1 MLRSRVK
8 NKPAVARRKAFR
20 GQNLVELGLTLPF
33 VLIFL
38 FFIIELGRA
47 WFVYEGAKMAA
58 MAGAH
63 AAAVYHNKDVG
74 QNELDKKIAAA
85 GLDKKAATVDQIQ
98 NQHAYFAD
106 VTVTFTPF
114 FGGVSIPTVSG
125 NIQLIPN
132 EFDISYTAVED
143 VAVY

>member
-1 MLRSRVK
+1 MLRTRASGRPSR
-8 NKPAVARRKAFR
+8 NRRQAFR

-58 MAGAH
+58 TAGAH
-63 AAAVYHNKDVG
+63 AAATYHNKDVG

-85 GLDKKAATVDQIQ
+85 GLEKKTTKVDQIQ
-98 NQHAYFAD
+98 NQHAYYAD
-106 VTVTFTPF
+106 VTVTFKPF

-125 NIQLIPN
+125 NIQLIPSQ
-132 EFDISYTAVED
+132 FDISYTAVED
-143 VAVY
+143 VSVY